1 MKVVVV
7 IVRKRFPMKKLIDF
21 EILKA
26 NCGKMR
32 NNMSTPES

>member
-26 NCGKMR
+26 NCGHKTALG
-32 NNMSTPES
+32 NNPES